1 MEQASLG
8 ESLGPQGSLIWRI
21 LRRCALGQVSFGE
34 SVGEFPKG
42 SLLKRICRGET
53 IPSAISLSGSLGEMH
68 PGARESLG

>member
-34 SVGEFPKG
+34 SVGE
-42 SLLKRICRGET
+42 S
-53 IPSAISLSGSLGEMH
+53 
-68 PGARESLG
+68 PGQSPEENI